1 MVKSDLVG
9 GIRLNRMGREAVND
23 RVMFLGKILVGIL
36 TFLFGTGFCFAVELK
51 EAEITALKNIVEHDT
66 GDGKGAAPAKASEKI
81 FEKSKV
87 STAAASMAELTFADT
102 SITRVGSNTS
112 FSFQSKERLVKLDKG
127 TILINTPPGAG
138 GATVDCGGVT
148 AAVTGTT
155 FMASVDANGNKM
167 FVLLEGAGG
176 MKVTAG
182 GKVTMVRAGQAASVG
197 GGADGGKKEESGG
210 GAGEK
215 KAGGDQPAADK
226 KESGGDTAGGG
237 DKPSA
242 GGPSAGP
249 DAKGGGDKPTAGGP
263 TPKADQAGSGGTGGG
278 GERKALAP
286 PTIQVFDV
294 DVKKVV
300 ASTPL
305 IQAFDKPLPSAQ
317 KIQATVE
324 VQQAKMSEGKME
336 SLGVEIVAVKAD
348 GDVLVGAPKVV
359 AEAPP
364 KKEEVKA
371 DAPAKKEDVVAKK
384 EEGGGAKKEDG
395 GMKPEPKADGKMAG
409 GPAPDNLDISTA
421 AGPGAGAPP
430 APSGTSV
437 AAATPPPPPA
447 APSILPPPVNIGQI
461 VNQRPQELAPIVL
474 TVRANDASRAFG
486 APNPD
491 FGFSIT
497 AGGLLSGHSV
507 VTDLRTAANNFSEVS
522 GGPFAITLEG
532 LRILDGSGRNV
543 TSRYDLTRVSG
554 VLTLTKAEQ
563 SINFA
568 LPSNLTFGA
577 NTDLRAVAQGEVSFE
592 VVSGPATINA
602 NGKLVATSGTGT
614 VVVRAT
620 ATGDQNYNG
629 AFADQTVTLI
639 KAGQSVNFTLPTS
652 LTYNDRT
659 ALSATALDSGTVS
672 FQVVSGPGT
681 IDSNGRLVATSG
693 TGSVVVRATAAGDQ
707 NYNSALAEQTITLGK
722 AGQSVNFTLPTSLT
736 YDTTASLGATVTGA
750 GSVTYELVNA
760 ADSSL
765 VSISGGVLRATSGTG
780 SVVVRATAAG
790 DQNYN
795 SALAEQTITL
805 GKAAQNLSFNAA
817 SPILTGNSRSMP
829 VLGVQTGSPTY
840 SILETDGRASVD
852 SAGNVTV
859 GKILGAS
866 SFTIRAA
873 AAGDNNYLSAD
884 KDLPVLIDRNVSAIE
899 AANPVRQLLAL
910 PPSPE
915 LQALDE
921 FFYFTG
927 KTSSYSGGPDRF
939 FADAG
944 VGDTDR
950 TLANL
955 GVSAQLYSS
964 QNWDFFAA
972 RKFTADP
979 GVLNLA
985 PPSAGKSEVIYFGNT
1000 VDLGAA
1006 HPVWQGTVD
1015 PRTASTS
1022 LGSRYLTLNSDYLPV
1037 YDKTLVGAQPTGFFD
1052 SFGSYLSPL
1061 ENFPVWDDAGGS
1073 ISSADQVQINLAGSR
1088 VSTLAAGSGGI
1099 AGRGLEIDA
1108 NGGGVQMLTSGDLN
1122 LKTTRLA
1129 DVGSGASGE
1138 GLTLEARGKVKLGT
1152 DGRLDLDVPTNAGVP
1167 EKQQVR
1173 LEARTDPINGNP
1185 LTGSLAVVRTGDSLE
1200 LRNVTVRGFAE
1211 TRLEKVNPT
1220 TKAVEGRVLI
1230 SGSAVRDF
1238 KIKELVGMAVN
1249 ADAKIQMMAL
1259 DQNGALAGDMVVA
1272 GKMPVEA
1279 KIASALKEAGETLPS
1294 ATAGAMVDA
1303 KQIDLAAR
1311 NLKFENANLVAMNAI
1326 TARANTILIQNS
1338 FMTVVR
1344 NQGMINMY
1352 VQSGLV
1358 NTSYGTQMAGRVNF
1372 DGANKFQIGSNY
1384 FEIGNQAQLSAAY
1397 GTNLIDFS
1405 QNGGTP
1411 QAGKVNVLRL

>member
-1 MVKSDLVG
+1 
-9 GIRLNRMGREAVND
+9 
-23 RVMFLGKILVGIL
+23 
-36 TFLFGTGFCFAVELK
+36 
-51 EAEITALKNIVEHDT
+51 
-66 GDGKGAAPAKASEKI
+66 
-81 FEKSKV
+81 
-87 STAAASMAELTFADT
+87 
-102 SITRVGSNTS
+102 
-112 FSFQSKERLVKLDKG
+112 
-127 TILINTPPGAG
+127 
-138 GATVDCGGVT
+138 
-148 AAVTGTT
+148 
-155 FMASVDANGNKM
+155 
-167 FVLLEGAGG
+167 
-176 MKVTAG
+176 
-182 GKVTMVRAGQAASVG
+182 
-197 GGADGGKKEESGG
+197 
-210 GAGEK
+210 
-215 KAGGDQPAADK
+215 
-226 KESGGDTAGGG
+226 
-237 DKPSA
+237 
-242 GGPSAGP
+242 
-249 DAKGGGDKPTAGGP
+249 
-263 TPKADQAGSGGTGGG
+263 
-278 GERKALAP
+278 
-286 PTIQVFDV
+286 
-294 DVKKVV
+294 
-300 ASTPL
+300 
-305 IQAFDKPLPSAQ
+305 
-317 KIQATVE
+317 
-324 VQQAKMSEGKME
+324 
-336 SLGVEIVAVKAD
+336 
-348 GDVLVGAPKVV
+348 
-359 AEAPP
+359 
-364 KKEEVKA
+364 
-371 DAPAKKEDVVAKK
+371 
-384 EEGGGAKKEDG
+384 
-395 GMKPEPKADGKMAG
+395 
-409 GPAPDNLDISTA
+409 
-421 AGPGAGAPP
+421 
-430 APSGTSV
+430 
-437 AAATPPPPPA
+437 
-447 APSILPPPVNIGQI
+447 
-461 VNQRPQELAPIVL
+461 
-474 TVRANDASRAFG
+474 
-486 APNPD
+486 
-491 FGFSIT
+491 
-497 AGGLLSGHSV
+497 
-507 VTDLRTAANNFSEVS
+507 
-522 GGPFAITLEG
+522 
-532 LRILDGSGRNV
+532 
-543 TSRYDLTRVSG
+543 
-554 VLTLTKAEQ
+554 
-563 SINFA
+563 
-568 LPSNLTFGA
+568 
-577 NTDLRAVAQGEVSFE
+577 
-592 VVSGPATINA
+592 
-602 NGKLVATSGTGT
+602 
-614 VVVRAT
+614 
-620 ATGDQNYNG
+620 
-629 AFADQTVTLI
+629 
-639 KAGQSVNFTLPTS
+639 
-652 LTYNDRT
+652 
-659 ALSATALDSGTVS
+659 
-672 FQVVSGPGT
+672 
-681 IDSNGRLVATSG
+681 
-693 TGSVVVRATAAGDQ
+693 
-707 NYNSALAEQTITLGK
+707 
-722 AGQSVNFTLPTSLT
+722 LPTSLT